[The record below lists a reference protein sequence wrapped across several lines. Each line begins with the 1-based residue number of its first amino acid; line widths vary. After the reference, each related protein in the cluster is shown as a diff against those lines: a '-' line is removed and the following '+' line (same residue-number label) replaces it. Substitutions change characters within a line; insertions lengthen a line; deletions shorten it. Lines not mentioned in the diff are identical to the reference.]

1 MTTISIVI
9 MPKRVTENEEDSK
22 HTTFQN
28 EASGTLKSLTP
39 PIILLGI
46 VVMSTVAVD
55 EAFLGSF
62 LAVYMKNS
70 YQRDVE
76 VTGTILMLC
85 GIFYSLATMLLGYL
99 TDRGLSRAPTI
110 MVGFLFLT
118 VGTLLIDISIFG
130 AAWLSYAYPGIMFG
144 VVEIGSAMIQVCIL
158 PLLVFHD
165 PQQDQERST
174 ETMTGVYNAG
184 FFFGAFAG
192 PLVGSVLLNFTS
204 FPQTFSI
211 FAALMFAVSLIV
223 GGAHLKMKN
232 LLNLKEKEVDIN
244 IEVAN
249 IANSLAR

>member
-9 MPKRVTENEEDSK
+9 MPKRVTENEEDSQ

-55 EAFLGSF
+55 EAFLSSF

-85 GIFYSLATMLLGYL
+85 GRFYSLATMLLGYL

-118 VGTLLIDISIFG
+118 VGTLLI
-130 AAWLSYAYPGIMFG
+130 LYL
-144 VVEIGSAMIQVCIL
+144 E
-158 PLLVFHD
+158 
-165 PQQDQERST
+165 
-174 ETMTGVYNAG
+174 
-184 FFFGAFAG
+184 
-192 PLVGSVLLNFTS
+192 
-204 FPQTFSI
+204 
-211 FAALMFAVSLIV
+211 
-223 GGAHLKMKN
+223 
-232 LLNLKEKEVDIN
+232 
-244 IEVAN
+244 
-249 IANSLAR
+249 